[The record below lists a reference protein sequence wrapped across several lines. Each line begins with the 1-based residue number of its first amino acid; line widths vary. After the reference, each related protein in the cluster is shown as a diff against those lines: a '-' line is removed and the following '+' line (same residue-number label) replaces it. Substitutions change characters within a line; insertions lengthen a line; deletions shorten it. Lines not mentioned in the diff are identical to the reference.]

1 MCARLRAYG
10 VCALKARALRLAL
23 RQLFFT
29 KNGKKRHG
37 KVMWDQFVT
46 EVHFFLWFFLG
57 VFFKDIARGSN
68 GVSPNTL
75 AF

>member
-46 EVHFFLWFFLG
+46 EVHIFF
-57 VFFKDIARGSN
+57 VFFFCFFSR
-68 GVSPNTL
+68 TL
-75 AF
+75 LGGLMECRQIH

>member
-10 VCALKARALRLAL
+10 VCALKARVLRLAL

-46 EVHFFLWFFLG
+46 EVHIFFVFFLF
-57 VFFKDIARGSN
+57 FFKDIARGSN